1 MTPALA
7 ARLLALPPTVRATL
21 AGVPG
26 PGWGIVPGYGRGEPV
41 AETASCYG
49 ESIALVVFAGSPWA
63 WWPANPAAA
72 VAAVLDCTLA
82 AAHESLMA
90 WLDNHEDIEHPNA
103 PGLDSDAALSIIEAH
118 AARSQS

>member
-1 MTPALA
+1 MDSRLA
-7 ARLLALPPTVRATL
+7 PRLLALPPTVRATL

-26 PGWGIVPGYGRGEPV
+26 PGWYVSRRDGATALHDSASYVHPEPLGQRG
-41 AETASCYG
+41 
-49 ESIALVVFAGSPWA
+49 AGFTEA
-63 WWPANPAAA
+63 WFPANPAAA

>member
-1 MTPALA
+1 MDSRLA
-7 ARLLALPPTVRATL
+7 PRLLALPPTVRAAL

-26 PGWGIVPGYGRGEPV
+26 PGWLASRHIDGDLIVGPWPGLPTGFDDRADE
-41 AETASCYG
+41 ED
-49 ESIALVVFAGSPWA
+49 A
-63 WWPANPAAA
+63 WWPASPAAA

-103 PGLDSDAALSIIEAH
+103 PGLDLDAALSIIEAH
-118 AARSQS
+118 VARSQS